1 MLQLLESQGK
11 EEPVSIRKLD
21 TVEEVLKESDVSI
34 PGVCLKAAVP
44 SITLCCKQTAHL
56 QFTLWL
62 FLPDHKRVHKQLTA
76 VHQYSAHS
84 IGSSLLSLAH

>member
-21 TVEEVLKESDVSI
+21 TVEEVLKESDVSV
-34 PGVCLKAAVP
+34 PGCLKAAVP

-56 QFTLWL
+56 HFTLWL
-62 FLPDHKRVHKQLTA
+62 FFT
-76 VHQYSAHS
+76 
-84 IGSSLLSLAH
+84 